1 MPFVWPL
8 LALTLVASP
17 PTSGVSTAGPVASPI
32 QAPNLP
38 AFAPSLFVADVRT
51 VDGTVEIT
59 IANRGATVATAWVV
73 EFAAPAD
80 GRPRGRA
87 STDCYKA
94 TLLGDSPT
102 PRTTPSHNP
111 SGCPLAPDEQAVV
124 RGSGRGETSE
134 ARVVGAIFEDGTSE
148 GDVARLLAQREAEGR
163 ACDKW
168 LAIIRATEATDDDV
182 AVSLL
187 RMKLDASRGL
197 RDERIATE
205 LIEQLLIRVAEDR
218 SFLRNSLKFIGDYL
232 QRVQREATRHLSRSS
247 R

>member
-8 LALTLVASP
+8 LGLTLVASP
-17 PTSGVSTAGPVASPI
+17 PASGVAPAAPIRQADVA
-32 QAPNLP
+32 AP
-38 AFAPSLFVADVRT
+38 APSLSVSDVRT
-51 VDGTVEIT
+51 VDGTLEIT
-59 IANRGATVATAWVV
+59 IVNRASTVATAWVV
-73 EFAAPAD
+73 EFAAPTD

-124 RGSGRGETSE
+124 RGSGRGESRE
-134 ARVVGAIFEDGTSE
+134 VRIVGAIFEDGTSE
-148 GDVARLLAQREAEGR
+148 GDVTHLLAQREAEGR

-187 RMKLDASRGL
+187 RMKLDAARGL
-197 RDERIATE
+197 RDEHIATE